1 MLRISVSVVPTHG
14 NPVDQT
20 VEVAPSGAS
29 VQEICK
35 AAGIDTENKDLT
47 VNGQPAGLRTH
58 VGQNDVLAAKER
70 GKPVVT
76 TSERP
81 RGS

>member
-1 MLRISVSVVPTHG
+1 MLEISVSVVPTHG
-14 NPVDQT
+14 EAVNKKIK
-20 VEVAPSGAS
+20 VAPSGAS
-29 VQEICK
+29 VAEICK

-47 VNGQPAGLRTH
+47 VNGKPADLQTH
-58 VGQNDVLAAKER
+58 VTQDDVLQAKER
-70 GKPVVT
+70 GQSVVT